1 MTGIKGGAVLFS
13 EMTPRP
19 GNEGVFN
26 AWYDSHH
33 MPSHVRG
40 VPLFIS
46 GQRYKSEAG
55 PHYLAVYELESA
67 EALESEEYQTRKYSP
82 DPGTKA
88 VLDSVTGFTRYI
100 GVEETFRAQG
110 GLEEEGINANLIRA
124 EFYAV
129 PFDNA
134 PEFNEWYDGEHVP
147 MLLQCPDWI
156 MVRRMNVVE
165 CDPER
170 YSHMILHYLND
181 AGAIESDAVKSAMQT
196 DRYTRLLDEH
206 WFLAHTVSYQ
216 RRGARVLKTDE

>member
-1 MTGIKGGAVLFS
+1 MTGIRGEAVLFS
-13 EMTPRP
+13 EMTPRA

-26 AWYDSHH
+26 AWYDNHH
-33 MPSHVRG
+33 MPNHVKD

-55 PHYLAVYELESA
+55 PHYLAVYELVST
-67 EALESEEYQTRKYSP
+67 EALESEEYRTYKFSP

-100 GVEETFRAQG
+100 GVEESFRSQAG
-110 GLEEEGINANLIRA
+110 SEAEGINANVIRA

-134 PEFNEWYDGEHVP
+134 PEFNEWYDDDYVP

-156 MVRRMNVVE
+156 MARRLSVVDS
-165 CDPER
+165 DPER
-170 YSHMILHYLND
+170 YSQMMLHYLND
-181 AGAIESDAVKSAMQT
+181 AGAVDSDAVKRAMRT
-196 DRYTRLLDEH
+196 DRYSRFLEEH
-206 WFLAHTVSYQ
+206 WFLAHTVSYR
-216 RRGARVLKTDE
+216 RRGERVLKTDD